1 MNFWVRFLL
10 KPPKLQFWTVF
21 GIFWALLN
29 RRNFLQDRDSSLFL
43 LYGYLTSRKKSEK
56 KIDEPIL
63 ISWFAA
69 GQTDGQRTLPLSR
82 VSEKCYFEEDEWVPE
97 FNSYKVNEIS
107 CDNHSTLR
115 NFGPCISIKTGY

>member
-69 GQTDGQRTLPLSR
+69 GQTDERRTLPLSR
-82 VSEKCYFEEDEWVPE
+82 VSEKCYFEEDE
-97 FNSYKVNEIS
+97 
-107 CDNHSTLR
+107 
-115 NFGPCISIKTGY
+115 